1 MRLGQRC
8 ADINKGFCS
17 FPTNAEGCQA
27 LRAAGSSGTSRT
39 ERVDAQD
46 QVWDTGHPPRAAIH
60 STQVAQ
66 SLDPAACTCKV
77 MAPTLEDGACHPS
90 CTPRPCE
97 ARSSPGEA
105 STTQGL
111 RGPSSQEARQPGML
125 GCEPGVPSL
134 THAPAACLTVS
145 ESQRLRLMTRVRKQA
160 EQLAQRGWAW
170 RPWA

>member
-77 MAPTLEDGACHPS
+77 MAPTLEDGPVAPPARPGPARPGAALGRP
-90 CTPRPCE
+90 PR
-97 ARSSPGEA
+97 R
-105 STTQGL
+105 
-111 RGPSSQEARQPGML
+111 RG
-125 GCEPGVPSL
+125 
-134 THAPAACLTVS
+134 
-145 ESQRLRLMTRVRKQA
+145 
-160 EQLAQRGWAW
+160 
-170 RPWA
+170 